1 MAPDEIEPMVD
12 APLLEAVRAGSLDD
26 VRRRLA
32 ATTSDLDTRNHAYGY
47 TALELAIALG
57 RVDVARL
64 LLDAGADPN
73 APSANDTDA
82 LTVAIEEFGEEAHP
96 SIELLLAGGARPT
109 DAALLAAAQ
118 AGDLWA
124 VDRLLAALPSE
135 SASVRDLDAIEGAL
149 LAAAVRRG
157 DPALFERVRARSDEV
172 SAHYLQWAFEAAADS
187 GQSGMWGRLLQ
198 LGEPDLPRALRS
210 AALAFLRNGT
220 PAQYDMLRRITRA
233 AGQAAAG
240 QLFAFAVTCGLD
252 VSDRTEALLALA
264 RECHGD
270 LDARNAEGMTALL
283 MAADRH
289 HIQHMR
295 RLIALGADRHARD
308 ATGRGLSAYVE
319 RWPQSVRLAEA
330 RAYLTELGVPSEPP
344 ATSQHAAPRDPTGA
358 AALLGL
364 AIAVAIVAGVLLLH
378 ALGLL

>member
-32 ATTSDLDTRNHAYGY
+32 ATTSDLDTRSHAYGY

-57 RVDVARL
+57 RVDAARL
-64 LLDAGADPN
+64 LLEAGADPN

-96 SIELLLAGGARPT
+96 LIELLLARGARPT

-210 AALAFLRNGT
+210 AALAFLRTGT

-233 AGQAAAG
+233 AGPTAAG
-240 QLFAFAVTCGLD
+240 QLYAFAVTCGLD
-252 VSDRTEALLALA
+252 VSDRTEALLTLA
-264 RECHGD
+264 RECRGD
-270 LDARNAEGMTALL
+270 LEARNAEGMTALL

-308 ATGRGLSAYVE
+308 AVGRGLSAYVE

-330 RAYLTELGVPSEPP
+330 RAYLAELGVPTEPP
-344 ATSQHAAPRDPTGA
+344 ATSQHTVPRDA
-358 AALLGL
+358 AGPAVLLGL
-364 AIAVAIVAGVLLLH
+364 ALAVAIVAGVLLLH

>member
-1 MAPDEIEPMVD
+1 MVD
-12 APLLEAVRAGSLDD
+12 APLLEAVRVGSLDD
-26 VRRRLA
+26 VRRQLA
-32 ATTSDLDTRNHAYGY
+32 ATADLDSRSHAYEY
-47 TALELAIALG
+47 TALELALALG

-82 LTVAIEEFGEEAHP
+82 LTVAIEEFGEASHP
-96 SIELLLAGGARPT
+96 LIELLLDHGARPS
-109 DAALLAAAQ
+109 DAALWAAAQ

-124 VDRLLAALPSE
+124 VDCLLAALSAE
-135 SASVRDLDAIEGAL
+135 SASSHDLEALEGAL

-157 DPALFERVRARSDEV
+157 DASLFERVRARSDEM
-172 SAHYLQWAFEAAADS
+172 SASSLQWAFQAAADS
-187 GQSGMWGRLLQ
+187 GQSGMWGRLRQ
-198 LGEPDLPRALRS
+198 LGEPDLPRALQS

-220 PAQYDMLRRITRA
+220 PAQYDLLRRITREAGPA
-233 AGQAAAG
+233 AS

-252 VSDRTEALLALA
+252 VSDRTEALLSLA
-264 RECHGD
+264 RECRGD
-270 LDARNAEGMTALL
+270 LEARDARGVTALL

-295 RLIALGADRHARD
+295 RLIALGADRHVRD
-308 ATGRGLSAYVE
+308 PDGQGLSAYVE
-319 RWPQSVRLAEA
+319 RWPQSVRLDEA
-330 RAYLTELGVPSEPP
+330 RAFLAELGLPTERP
-344 ATSQHAAPRDPTGA
+344 AGSQLPDPRDPIGL

-364 AIAVAIVAGVLLLH
+364 AIAVGILAVVLLLH